1 MTWFRLS
8 GLRSGD
14 SGCGVHN
21 GTTQEFHRQL
31 VVAIC
36 RPGAHNRRVL
46 TLTEPQVLTLI
57 GVFAAAIFGVQAIA
71 ITSFRREMQSMRNE
85 MLTKFDSME
94 SRFDA
99 RFDQLDRD
107 VQFLMRKE
115 FD

>member
-1 MTWFRLS
+1 
-8 GLRSGD
+8 
-14 SGCGVHN
+14 
-21 GTTQEFHRQL
+21 
-31 VVAIC
+31 
-36 RPGAHNRRVL
+36 VL

>member
-1 MTWFRLS
+1 
-8 GLRSGD
+8 
-14 SGCGVHN
+14 
-21 GTTQEFHRQL
+21 
-31 VVAIC
+31 
-36 RPGAHNRRVL
+36 
-46 TLTEPQVLTLI
+46 
-57 GVFAAAIFGVQAIA
+57 
-71 ITSFRREMQSMRNE
+71 MQSMRNE

>member
-8 GLRSGD
+8 GLRSGQ
-14 SGCGVHN
+14 SGCCVHN
-21 GTTQEFHRQL
+21 GTTQELHRQL

-36 RPGAHNRRVL
+36 RLGAHNRRVL
-46 TLTEPQVLTLI
+46 TLTEPQVWTLI

-71 ITSFRREMQSMRNE
+71 ITSFRREIQSMRNE
-85 MLTKFDSME
+85 MLTKFDGMDS
-94 SRFDA
+94 